1 MFIFGNEQQTVVKSH
16 FQSAHSS
23 PVRRSARIA
32 TSLTMA
38 VNCLTIQLETLANKL
53 FPLAISCLWNLN
65 LPLFHAKCG
74 KRICSHGGNW
84 LRSRHLCQRI
94 TAMKMI
100 VFDRSL
106 FLTFDIMSLSLLD
119 FNGFLIGSGIILL
132 LLMELHSDQGLN
144 NMFLCVFKRYWL
156 ISYFI
161 T

>member
-1 MFIFGNEQQTVVKSH
+1 MKSCCFFSKEQTQMTKIPSQRFPLAMCQSTERISLPMFIFGNEQQTVVKSH

-106 FLTFDIMSLSLLD
+106 F
-119 FNGFLIGSGIILL
+119 
-132 LLMELHSDQGLN
+132 
-144 NMFLCVFKRYWL
+144 
-156 ISYFI
+156 
-161 T
+161 